1 MFFGMNVKNRCEKCP
16 KAEKVGCQTSQ
27 CGWIFFDPARILDRL
42 DYDHP
47 GNVVE
52 FGCGYGLCTVE
63 AARRS
68 SGTIY
73 ALDIEPEF
81 LAATMTTAGEAGVVN
96 VQPME
101 CDFVADG
108 IMRVRDGLQLAA
120 YRRPSGVAPRVV
132 PRAKPGAQ
140 VGNHP
145 LELRPSHTQ
154 RPVDGYSANS
164 RTVPPM
170 G

>member
-108 IMRVRDGLQLAA
+108 IVRVRDGLQLAA